1 MQRWLIAGSRLLT
14 DIGYMGRPSRALRIF
29 RRTAMNAMNQSSSNQ
44 FQLCFRSLF
53 HSGRG
58 FAFPCD
64 PKGQVDLDGM
74 SENARNN
81 YFYARAMVGREL
93 SAPAVETALLH

>member
-1 MQRWLIAGSRLLT
+1 MLAGIARAKLSSRQDT
-14 DIGYMGRPSRALRIF
+14 RVATPMIQPD
-29 RRTAMNAMNQSSSNQ
+29 SSS

-64 PKGQVDLDGM
+64 DRGEVSLDAM
-74 SENARNN
+74 SERVRNN

-93 SAPAVETALLH
+93 APPEVEGAYPRCMN